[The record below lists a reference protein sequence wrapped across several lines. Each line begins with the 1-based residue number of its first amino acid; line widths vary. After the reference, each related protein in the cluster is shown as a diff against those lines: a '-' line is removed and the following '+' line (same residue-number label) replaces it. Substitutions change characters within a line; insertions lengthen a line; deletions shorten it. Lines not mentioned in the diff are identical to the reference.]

1 MKNKLYVHPLFIIL
15 GVIMLALGEGLT
27 FVFYI
32 VTLLLHELGHSTV
45 ARRLGYKL
53 NNFCLLPQGAVVSG
67 NQQFFNYNDE
77 VKIALA
83 GPLVNVS
90 LALICVAIWWLAP
103 ELYGISETFVM
114 CNISTAIVNLL
125 PVLPLDGGRVM
136 VALFSKIKKRSLGI
150 KLCNIFGYTLAGFF
164 CVLFILSL
172 FYLVNFTFLIF
183 AIFIVVGIVSSG
195 GDNMYIT
202 AFSKSVKQKGLAR
215 GINVKSVVVSETSTL
230 ASVLPLISGH
240 NYYIV
245 YVANEYLDIVAT
257 LHEND
262 ITELCSK
269 HDLNTKICEVV

>member
-1 MKNKLYVHPLFIIL
+1 MF
-15 GVIMLALGEGLT
+15 ALGEGFT
-27 FVFYI
+27 FVFY
-32 VTLLLHELGHSTV
+32 VATLLLHELGHSSV

-103 ELYGISETFVM
+103 ELYNVTETFVM

-136 VALFSKIKKRSLGI
+136 VALFSKVKKRSLGI
-150 KLCNIFGYTLAGFF
+150 KLCNIFGYLLAGFF
-164 CVLFILSL
+164 CVIFITSL
-172 FYLVNFTFLIF
+172 FYIINFTFLIF

-202 AFSKSVKQKGLAR
+202 AFTKSVKQKSLAR
-215 GINVKSVVVSETSTL
+215 GISVKSVVVSEKATL

-240 NYYIV
+240 SYYIV

-262 ITELCSK
+262 ITELCSRC
-269 HDLNTKICEVV
+269 DLNTKICEVV